1 MIYLDKPTIKSLLQ
15 VFDSLMAKD
24 GCLFVDATEA
34 PLFATLFVVL
44 IWPIKGCFDGIVNNK
59 KRMWPQHR

>member
-1 MIYLDKPTIKSLLQ
+1 
-15 VFDSLMAKD
+15 
-24 GCLFVDATEA
+24 LFVDATEA
-34 PLFATLFVVL
+34 PLCATLFVVL